1 MRSMAPIAM
10 LTSAIIIPCSIAIWA
25 SFDSAMLLSP
35 RDLVAEHT
43 TERWQLP
50 DKGPARAA
58 GGPKGPV
65 RLGYLSMPDSREA
78 RKPKCAIN
86 IIGHKL
92 CSTAGIHLVESKT
105 CTATFRLLDIITKSV
120 ISRWCPIIIRGHVVD
135 RHRRRSPNL
144 RQNAPCAPWLAQGC
158 QGCTRDGCSLASE
171 G

>member
-25 SFDSAMLLSP
+25 SFDRAMLLSP

-65 RLGYLSMPDSREA
+65 RLGYLSMPDSRDA

-92 CSTAGIHLVESKT
+92 CRTAGIHWLNPKPALRHFACSILSQKCHIHTMVSHN
-105 CTATFRLLDIITKSV
+105 
-120 ISRWCPIIIRGHVVD
+120 IIRGHVVD
-135 RHRRRSPNL
+135 RH
-144 RQNAPCAPWLAQGC
+144 
-158 QGCTRDGCSLASE
+158 
-171 G
+171 